1 MISLGLVGRDF
12 NIVAH
17 PPCLLFCAKTNIL
30 YFGFSFG
37 TIRSAYGCKW
47 LGMVRSQF
55 RNEPDRND
63 KEIQRIFGE

>member
-17 PPCLLFCAKTNIL
+17 PPCLLFCAKTNML
-30 YFGFSFG
+30 YFGFLLDMV
-37 TIRSAYGCKW
+37 RRAYRYRW
-47 LGMVRSQF
+47 LGMVRRQF
-55 RNEPDRND
+55 GDEPDRND

>member
-30 YFGFSFG
+30 CFGFSFDRV
-37 TIRSAYGCKW
+37 RSAYRYRW
-47 LGMVRSQF
+47 LGMVRRQF
-55 RNEPDRND
+55 RDEPDRNN